1 MEDNIAKLLQ
11 IAGGVLLGVILLSL
25 VSNFFSS
32 IGILPSVED
41 ERETAEQLSKFN
53 LEYEIYDKKG
63 MYGVDVIS
71 CLNKANS
78 NNKKYVSGNSFL
90 TGNEYGKDF
99 YVDVYVRLNDY
110 LEETIEYYYFNNN
123 GTQVQGF
130 DESTINGSKTGINKK
145 MGEVGFKIDG
155 QNYYTTLSDSTYV
168 GNLTSKIDKDAVG
181 ITALK
186 PHKDGGGGIPL
197 ERSFNGDKL
206 EGYYSLRD
214 FSDSSKETSLAKLVN
229 LSNKTDNGNL
239 NKIVVNT
246 NSNELKIWS
255 RVVWKTALS
264 DFKSRRFKCDYL
276 GYSQKTGRVC
286 EIYFSEL

>member
-11 IAGGVLLGVILLSL
+11 IAGGVLIGVILLSL
-25 VSNFFSS
+25 VSYFFSS
-32 IGILPSVED
+32 IGLLPSIED

-78 NNKKYVSGNSFL
+78 NNKKYVAGNSFL

-99 YVDVYVRLNDY
+99 YVEVYVRLNDY
-110 LEETIEYYYFNNN
+110 LEENIEYYYFNNYGN
-123 GTQVQGF
+123 QVQGF
-130 DESTINGSKTGINKK
+130 EEATLNGSEKGINKTL
-145 MGEVGFKIDG
+145 GEVGFKIDG
-155 QNYYTTLSDSTYV
+155 LDYYTNLSEGTYV
-168 GNLTSKIDKDAVG
+168 GNLTNKIDKDAVG
-181 ITALK
+181 ISALK
-186 PHKDGGGGIPL
+186 PYTEGGGGVIL
-197 ERSFNGDKL
+197 ESSFSGEKL
-206 EGYYSLRD
+206 EGYYSLRNPD
-214 FSDSSKETSLAKLVN
+214 SDDETSLAKLVN

-239 NKIVVNT
+239 NKIVTNS
-246 NSNELKIWS
+246 NSNELKTWS

-276 GYSQKTGRVC
+276 EYSQKTGRVC
-286 EIYFSEL
+286 KIYFSEL

>member
-11 IAGGVLLGVILLSL
+11 IAGGVLIGVILLSL
-25 VSNFFSS
+25 VSYFFSS
-32 IGILPSVED
+32 IGLLPSIED

-78 NNKKYVSGNSFL
+78 NNKKYVAGNSFL

-110 LEETIEYYYFNNN
+110 LEENIEYYYFNNYGN
-123 GTQVQGF
+123 QVQGF
-130 DESTINGSKTGINKK
+130 EEATLNGSEKGINKTL
-145 MGEVGFKIDG
+145 GEVGFKIDG
-155 QNYYTTLSDSTYV
+155 LDYYTNLSEGTYV
-168 GNLTSKIDKDAVG
+168 GNLTNKIDKDAVG
-181 ITALK
+181 ISALK
-186 PHKDGGGGIPL
+186 PYTEGGGGVIL
-197 ERSFNGDKL
+197 ESSFSGEKL
-206 EGYYSLRD
+206 EGYYSLRNPD
-214 FSDSSKETSLAKLVN
+214 SDDETSLAKLVN

-239 NKIVVNT
+239 NKIVTNS
-246 NSNELKIWS
+246 NSNELKTWS

-276 GYSQKTGRVC
+276 EYSQKTGRVC
-286 EIYFSEL
+286 KIYFSEL

>member
-1 MEDNIAKLLQ
+1 MEDNVAKLLQ
-11 IAGGVLLGVILLSL
+11 IAGGVILGVILLSL
-25 VSNFFSS
+25 VSYFFSS
-32 IGILPSVED
+32 IGILPSIED

-78 NNKKYVSGNSFL
+78 NNKKYVAGNSFL

-110 LEETIEYYYFNNN
+110 LEENIEYYYFNDYGN
-123 GTQVQGF
+123 QVQGF
-130 DESTINGSKTGINKK
+130 VKSTLNASDTGINKK
-145 MGEVGFKIDG
+145 MGEVGFKING
-155 QNYYTTLSDSTYV
+155 LNYYTNLTEDTYV
-168 GNLTSKIDKDAVG
+168 GNLTNKIDKDAVG

-186 PHKDGGGGIPL
+186 PHKDGGGGITL
-197 ERSFNGDKL
+197 EKAFNGEKI

-214 FSDSSKETSLAKLVN
+214 SSSDAETSLAKLVN
-229 LSNKTDNGNL
+229 LSNKTDNGNM
-239 NKIVVNT
+239 NKIVVNS
-246 NSNELKIWS
+246 NSNELKTWS
-255 RVVWKTALS
+255 KVVWKTALS

-276 GYSQKTGRVC
+276 EYSQKTGRVC
-286 EIYFSEL
+286 KIYFSEL

>member
-25 VSNFFSS
+25 VSYFFSS
-32 IGILPSVED
+32 IGLLPSIED

-99 YVDVYVRLNDY
+99 YVDVYVRINDY
-110 LEETIEYYYFNNN
+110 LEENIEYYYFNNN
-123 GTQVQGF
+123 GVQVQGF
-130 DESTINGSKTGINKK
+130 EESTLNGSKKGINKK
-145 MGEVGFKIDG
+145 MSDVGFKIDG
-155 QNYYTTLSDSTYV
+155 EGYYTMLKDSTYV
-168 GNLTSKIDKDAVG
+168 GNLTNKINTDAVE

-186 PHKDGGGGIPL
+186 PVKDGGGGEIL
-197 ERSFNGDKL
+197 ESSFNGEKL
-206 EGYYSLRD
+206 EGYYSLRNLD
-214 FSDSSKETSLAKLVN
+214 SDTETSLAKLVN

-239 NKIVVNT
+239 NKVVVNS
-246 NSNELKIWS
+246 NSNELKVWS

-276 GYSQKTGRVC
+276 EYSQKTGRVC
-286 EIYFSEL
+286 KIYFSEL